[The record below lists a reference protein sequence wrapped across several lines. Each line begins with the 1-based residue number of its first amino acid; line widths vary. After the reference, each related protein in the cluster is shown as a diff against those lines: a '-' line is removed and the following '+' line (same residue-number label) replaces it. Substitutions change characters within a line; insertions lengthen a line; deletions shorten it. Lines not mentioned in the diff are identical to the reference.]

1 MPGSEL
7 MDSTPRRA
15 NTLWEDGLEQFAACW
30 EGLEDPRTGNAGL
43 HDFHELL
50 MIALCTVLCGGQGA
64 VDMALFARAKEP
76 FLRGFLKLANGV
88 PSHDTFSRLFR
99 QLDPVQFRAAF
110 QRFMASFS
118 KTIEGVV
125 AIDGKVLRRSFD
137 RASGKSPLHMVSAWG
152 CKQRLVLAQIATD
165 AKSNEITAV
174 PKLLR
179 MLSLKGTIVTT
190 DALNCQRGIAQ
201 QVVDQGGDYVLAL
214 KGNQGTLHDDVITY
228 LDDPAAKV
236 TAAAPTVDADHGR
249 IETRTATI
257 STDIAWLRDDHQWP
271 GLSAIGKVVRVRET
285 PAKTTTETAY
295 YLLST
300 PLSAERLNQV
310 VRSHWGVENRLHWRL
325 DVVMNEDQDRNRLG
339 NGPENLAV
347 LRHMAMNVIQ
357 KDATKGS
364 LRGKL
369 KRAGWDD
376 AYLARLLA
384 LF

>member
-1 MPGSEL
+1 MPGSER
-7 MDSTPRRA
+7 MDFTPRRA
-15 NTLWEDGLEQFAACW
+15 NTLWEEGLDQFAACW

-118 KTIEGVV
+118 KTLEGVV

-201 QVVDQGGDYVLAL
+201 QIVDQGGDYVLAL
-214 KGNQGTLHDDVITY
+214 KGNQGTLHDDVTTY
-228 LDDPAAKV
+228 LDDPAAKI

-249 IETRTATI
+249 IETRTATV
-257 STDIAWLRDDHQWP
+257 STDIAWLRNDHQWP
-271 GLSAIGKVVRVRET
+271 GLAAIGKVVRVRET

-300 PLSAERLNQV
+300 PLSAERLNEV

-347 LRHMAMNVIQ
+347 LRHMAMNVMQ

-364 LRGKL
+364 LRGKI